1 MAMTNNIVTI
11 SGNVGN
17 DPSKGL
23 TKAGLPTLNFRVA
36 SSNGYWDRN
45 TGAWAGEGTSWY
57 AVSAFGK
64 LAENARGSLRSG
76 DAVVITGRI
85 KIKTWESNGRSG
97 EDVEI
102 VADAIGHDLNKGT
115 SAFVRRIK
123 ADARSEEAPLRSA
136 PPQGEPVEDDDI
148 SAETREAWES
158 QGLVPAEESTG
169 EDIGAEEPARA
180 LA

>member
-23 TKAGLPTLNFRVA
+23 TKAGLATLNFRVA

-85 KIKTWESNGRSG
+85 KIKAWESNGRSG

-136 PPQGEPVEDDDI
+136 PPQGEPVE
-148 SAETREAWES
+148 EEGVPTEVREAWDD
-158 QGLVPAEESTG
+158 QGLVPPADNSG
-169 EDIGAEEPARA
+169 EDVGAAEPASA